1 MLPPIPGP
9 LRAPLDKAIE
19 VNKAVLDLIRQ
30 SPPWKS
36 IFRNP
41 YPNTDENRALV
52 MFNSFFLHIMPVKV
66 KRNTLKW
73 NYTFGMGLLTFYLFV
88 LLTITGVFL
97 MFLYVP
103 AAGQAYT
110 DMQRL
115 GTNVAYG
122 QLLRNSHRW
131 AAHLMVLFVF
141 FHMCRVFYTGGYK
154 PPRDFN
160 WVVGVILFVLTLLLS
175 FTGYILTWDQ
185 LAASAIT
192 VGANIGA
199 ASPMYIG
206 GLMKAFILGADDPGP
221 PTLIRVYAFHVI
233 LLPFAVF
240 TMVGVHFWRIRKDGG
255 LSAPAT
261 GRKARQ
267 VIVPST
273 RGGFSVKDV
282 PAVSPEA
289 PLPAPPE
296 EVRR

>member
-1 MLPPIPGP
+1 MLPPIPAP
-9 LRAPLDKAIE
+9 LRAPLDRAIE
-19 VNKAVLDLIRQ
+19 VNKMVLDLVRQ

-36 IFRNP
+36 IFRNA

-66 KRNTLKW
+66 KQNTLKW
-73 NYTFGMGLLTFYLFV
+73 TYTFGLGLMTFYLF
-88 LLTITGVFL
+88 LLLFITGIIL

-103 AAGQAYT
+103 AAERAYQ

-115 GTNVAYG
+115 GTSVAYG

-141 FHMCRVFYTGGYK
+141 LHMCRVFYTGGYK

-160 WVVGVILFVLTLLLS
+160 WVVGVLLLVLTLLLS
-175 FTGYILTWDQ
+175 FSGYILTWDQ

-192 VGANIGA
+192 VGANIGG
-199 ASPMYIG
+199 ASPFLG
-206 GLMKAFILGADDPGP
+206 GIVKAFILGADEPGP
-221 PTLIRVYAFHVI
+221 ATLIRVYAFHVI
-233 LLPFAVF
+233 LLPTAVF
-240 TMVGVHFWRIRKDGG
+240 IMAGVHFWRIRKDGG

-261 GRKARQ
+261 ARKARH
-267 VIVPST
+267 VLVPSA
-273 RGGFSVKDV
+273 RGGFTVKEV
-282 PAVSPEA
+282 PPVSPEA
-289 PLPAPPE
+289 QVPPSPE